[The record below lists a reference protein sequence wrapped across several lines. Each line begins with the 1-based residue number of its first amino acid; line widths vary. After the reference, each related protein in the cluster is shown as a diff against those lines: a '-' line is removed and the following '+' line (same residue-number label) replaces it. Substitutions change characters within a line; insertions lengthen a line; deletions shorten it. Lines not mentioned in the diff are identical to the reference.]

1 MLNNES
7 KFYCN
12 DDLSSLDKSYLVV
25 NGETG
30 EVGRL
35 GKPAELPFDVA
46 QAKAEDEIY
55 LMKNGSCNND

>member
-25 NGETG
+25 NGDTG
-30 EVGRL
+30 EVSRL
-35 GKPAELPFDVA
+35 GKPPELPFDVA
-46 QAKAEDEIY
+46 QSRCEDEI
-55 LMKNGSCNND
+55 LLLKNGS